1 MLSVSENEAM
11 IELSE
16 LSGESASSDDEKGKA
31 LESST
36 LKKASC
42 TSSSSYLRVGTNCT
56 SSSYSRVGTNCTRSS
71 YSRVGT
77 NTAVASINRMYNA
90 DRNQKAVQLHAV
102 ARKSR

>member
-36 LKKASC
+36 LKKAS
-42 TSSSSYLRVGTNCT
+42 CT